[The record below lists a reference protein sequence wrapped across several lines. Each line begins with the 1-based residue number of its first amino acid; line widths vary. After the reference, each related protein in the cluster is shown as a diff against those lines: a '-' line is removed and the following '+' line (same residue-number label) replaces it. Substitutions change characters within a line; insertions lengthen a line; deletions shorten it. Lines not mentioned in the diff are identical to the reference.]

1 MKDWINTPES
11 SNIKRWKYDADQEVL
26 TVEFNYGAQ
35 YSYDGVPQRVIDV
48 MAKAESTGKYF
59 NSRIKQG
66 GYKFTKL

>member
-11 SNIKRWKYDADQEVL
+11 SNIKRWKYDADTETL

-35 YSYDGVPQRVIDV
+35 YSYDGVPQRVVDV

-59 NSRIKQG
+59 NEHIKKA